1 MTEDLVKVTQ
11 ALVKEA
17 GPLFGLQEQ
26 DRFSE
31 WAALQAVLKDR
42 SQLTTSSGA
51 QASGLVHLLAYL
63 HFRVHNIMG
72 CVRHSNLLPLCP
84 ESENEALSQM
94 QIK

>member
-42 SQLTTSSGA
+42 GAWHDAVYGVTKTQTQLSG
-51 QASGLVHLLAYL
+51 
-63 HFRVHNIMG
+63 
-72 CVRHSNLLPLCP
+72 
-84 ESENEALSQM
+84 
-94 QIK
+94 